1 MSQALR
7 ILVVDDERDIREGL
21 KELLESEGYQVDTAV
36 DGSDAIEKV
45 RGLKYQIVITDI
57 MMPHVSGIELL
68 EKVKH
73 ISPFIEVIMITG
85 YSTLERAL
93 ECIEKGAISYIEK
106 PFKEFDV
113 ILDRI
118 GKAVG
123 IIKDKR
129 EIMTAAMRKLKE
141 KRE

>member
-1 MSQALR
+1 MAQDLK

-21 KELLESEGYQVDTAV
+21 KELLESEGYKVDTAV
-36 DGSDAIEKV
+36 DGTDAIEKV
-45 RGLKYQIVITDI
+45 RSLKYQIVITDI
-57 MMPHVSGIELL
+57 MMPKMSGIELL
-68 EKVKH
+68 EKTKH

-113 ILDRI
+113 IIERI
-118 GKAVG
+118 KKAAG

-129 EIMTAAMRKLKE
+129 EIMTAAMRKMKE

>member
-1 MSQALR
+1 MAQDFR
-7 ILVVDDERDIREGL
+7 ILVVDDEKDIREGL
-21 KELLESEGYQVDTAV
+21 KDLLESEGYKVDTAV
-36 DGSDAIEKV
+36 DGTDAIEKV
-45 RGLKYQIVITDI
+45 KSLKYQIVLTDI
-57 MMPHVSGIELL
+57 MMPKMSGIELL
-68 EKVKH
+68 EKTKH

-113 ILDRI
+113 IIERI
-118 GKAVG
+118 KKAAG

-129 EIMTAAMRKLKE
+129 EIMTAAMKKMKE